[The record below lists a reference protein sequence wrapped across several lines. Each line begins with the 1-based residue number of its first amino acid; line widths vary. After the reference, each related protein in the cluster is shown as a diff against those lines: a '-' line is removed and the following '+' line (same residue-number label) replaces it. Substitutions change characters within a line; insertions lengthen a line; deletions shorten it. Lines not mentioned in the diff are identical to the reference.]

1 MTKNQ
6 LNYLRMVITRRGVMN
21 ATPGAWNT
29 NAKISTAKTNVENLY
44 TAILSD
50 VGIQESDLTG
60 TTVAKENALTA
71 AVNLGV
77 HVCTVM
83 RAYADDTNNTALYN
97 MMHYKKSDLERGE
110 IQDGLTKMNLI
121 YTQATAVPIASLTP
135 FNLTAA
141 DLTNFNTAIQTLTT
155 AVPQHGVLVATRK
168 TSTGNIK
175 SNFKLL
181 RKGGKSL
188 NTLVQTMRL
197 AQPKFVQTYDNSCI
211 IVNLGHA
218 QMSEE
223 AFLMP
228 GEHMALFTQ
237 KFMPLDTFT
246 IRNHSEYAKVKVY
259 LADNTNLPTTGGIE
273 LAARSELKMEV
284 PSAFK
289 MPFGHI
295 LIVYNEA
302 PMDDAHVTAVLAH
315 GQSNSGAATPTL

>member
-29 NAKISTAKTNVENLY
+29 NAKIVASKTNVENLY
-44 TAILSD
+44 AAILTD
-50 VGIQESDLTG
+50 AGIQESDLTG
-60 TTVAKENALTA
+60 ITVAKDNALTV

-83 RAYADDTNNTALYN
+83 RAYADDTSNTTLYN
-97 MMHYKKSDLERGE
+97 MMHYTKTDLERGE

-121 YTQATAVPIASLTP
+121 YTQATAVPIANLTP

-141 DLTNFNTAIQTLTT
+141 DLTNFNTAIQNLTN

-181 RKGGKSL
+181 RAGGKKL
-188 NTLVQTMRL
+188 NTLVQTL
-197 AQPKFVQTYDNSCI
+197 KLVQPTFVQTYDNACI

-223 AFLMP
+223 AHLMP
-228 GEHMALFTQ
+228 LEHVAMFTQ
-237 KFMPLDTFT
+237 KFLPTDTFT
-246 IRNHSEYAKVKVY
+246 IRNHSEYAKIKVY
-259 LADNTNLPTTGGIE
+259 LSDNTNLPTTGGIE
-273 LAARSELKMEV
+273 IGARSELKMEV

-315 GQSNSGAATPTL
+315 GQSNSGAPTPTL

>member
-1 MTKNQ
+1 
-6 LNYLRMVITRRGVMN
+6 
-21 ATPGAWNT
+21 
-29 NAKISTAKTNVENLY
+29 
-44 TAILSD
+44 
-50 VGIQESDLTG
+50 
-60 TTVAKENALTA
+60 
-71 AVNLGV
+71 
-77 HVCTVM
+77 
-83 RAYADDTNNTALYN
+83 
-97 MMHYKKSDLERGE
+97 MMHYTKTDLERGE

-121 YTQATAVPIASLTP
+121 YTQATAVPIANLTP

-141 DLTNFNTAIQTLTT
+141 DLTNFNTAIQNLTN

-181 RKGGKSL
+181 RAGGKKL
-188 NTLVQTMRL
+188 NTLVQTL
-197 AQPKFVQTYDNSCI
+197 KLVQPTFVQTYDNACI

-223 AFLMP
+223 AHLMP
-228 GEHMALFTQ
+228 LEHVAMFTQ
-237 KFMPLDTFT
+237 KFLPTDTFT
-246 IRNHSEYAKVKVY
+246 IRNHSEYAKIKVY
-259 LADNTNLPTTGGIE
+259 LSDNTNLPTTGGIE
-273 LAARSELKMEV
+273 IGARSELKMEV

-315 GQSNSGAATPTL
+315 GQSNSGAPTPTL